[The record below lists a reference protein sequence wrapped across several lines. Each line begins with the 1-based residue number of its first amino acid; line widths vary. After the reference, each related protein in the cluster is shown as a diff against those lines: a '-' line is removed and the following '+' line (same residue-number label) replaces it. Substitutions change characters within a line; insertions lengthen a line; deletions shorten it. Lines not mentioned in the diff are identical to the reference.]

1 LFIRASL
8 KAGGVD
14 PPRSRRTRM
23 KLHAN
28 ARTCPKSRRL
38 LVDRIEGGWS
48 LKTAAEAA
56 GVSERTAAKW
66 MARWREEGEPGLE
79 DRSSA
84 PKRVPGRLPAE
95 RLAAVEVL
103 RRLRMTAAEIAEVL
117 GMALSTVSRW
127 LARIGLGKRS
137 RLAPP
142 EPPNRYE
149 RKRPGELI
157 HVDVKKLGRIS
168 ARGAGHRVTG
178 NRKSQFSLG
187 PEDDRKRVT
196 GWEFV
201 HVCVDDATRLA
212 YVEVLADEKGATA
225 AGFLRRAVAWFKGMG
240 IGVERVLS
248 DNGACYRSEVHARA
262 CAELSMRHLFTRPY
276 RPRTN
281 GKAERFIQTLTDR
294 WAYGAIYG
302 SSAERTA
309 ALPGW
314 LDHYNFKRRHGSLG
328 HRPPAARLAE
338 LEQRSE

>member
-1 LFIRASL
+1 MR
-8 KAGGVD
+8 
-14 PPRSRRTRM
+14 
-23 KLHAN
+23 LHAN
-28 ARTCPKSRRL
+28 ARTCPNSRKL
-38 LVDRIEGGWS
+38 LVRRIEEEGWS
-48 LKTAAEAA
+48 LMAAAEAA
-56 GVSERTAAKW
+56 GISERSARKW
-66 MARWREEGEPGLE
+66 LGRWRTEGDAGLL

-84 PKRVPGRLPAE
+84 PKRVPSRLPAD
-95 RLAAVEVL
+95 RLEAIEAL

-137 RLAPP
+137 SLAPP

-157 HVDVKKLGRIS
+157 HVDVKKLGRIGR
-168 ARGAGHRVTG
+168 RGAGHRVLG
-178 NRKSQFSLG
+178 AARRQSQEKVGPKRLG
-187 PEDDRKRVT
+187 VT

-212 YVEVLADEKGATA
+212 YVEVLPDEKGETA
-225 AGFLRRAVAWFKGMG
+225 AGFLRRAVAWFAGMG
-240 IGVERVLS
+240 IVVERVLS
-248 DNGACYRSEVHARA
+248 DNGACYRSGAHAQA
-262 CAELSMRHLFTRPY
+262 CSELGMRHLFTRPY

-281 GKAERFIQTLTDR
+281 GKAERFIQTLTNR

-309 ALPGW
+309 ALSGW
-314 LDHYNFKRRHGSLG
+314 LDHYNFRRRHGSLG

-338 LEQRSE
+338 LEQRHG